1 MIIII
6 IIIII
11 TTTTTTTIA
20 ITIIKYDVI
29 VAVIDVSTW
38 LPIPADGAGVR
49 PSAEHPRYRQ

>member
-1 MIIII
+1 MMII